1 MSRRTYTSCEV
12 KDRWNREHYD
22 FVKIT
27 LPPGCRDELKAVAA
41 SRGMSVSEYIRHL
54 LRADTTPEE
63 LPGLRGGGV
72 HWVTYRDAAAAAQQS
87 GNI

>member
-1 MSRRTYTSCEV
+1 MRRTYTSCEV

-27 LPPGCRDELKAVAA
+27 LPPGTREDLKTVAA

-63 LPGLRGGGV
+63 LPGLRGGGG
-72 HWVTYRDAAAAAQQS
+72 HWVTYKDAAAAAQRS
-87 GNI
+87 ESI